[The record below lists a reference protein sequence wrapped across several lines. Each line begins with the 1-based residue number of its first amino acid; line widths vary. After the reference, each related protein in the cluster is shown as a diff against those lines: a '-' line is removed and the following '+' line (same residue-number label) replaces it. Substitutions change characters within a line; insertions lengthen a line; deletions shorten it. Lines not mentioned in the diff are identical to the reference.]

1 MNLSV
6 NQEDL
11 LNLIGKT
18 QNIVEKRTT
27 MPILSHILLEAKDG
41 YLKVYVTDLEISLTN
56 KIKVEVIE
64 EGKVVVDSKKFY
76 QIIKEF
82 QNSTVKLIRKGEKLQ
97 ISYLKTRINI
107 VSLKIEEYPTFPLT
121 HSNNPFY
128 IQSTVLKEMIEKT
141 IYSVS
146 SNESRYQ
153 INGVYFEQFKDKS
166 KLFYKMVSTD
176 GHRLSVITRLA
187 KKIHSKTNNQQD
199 SDKKDNSHNLNFK
212 GVIIPRKG
220 VNEIRRLLDNSDEIE
235 IYIEGVQLVVKQ
247 GDTFLLI
254 RLIEGS
260 FPQYELFIPKKTGKK
275 IQVLREK
282 LISSL
287 KLASILTTEKSRSV
301 NFFLS
306 KNKLEITSQNPDLGD
321 IKEELD
327 ISYDSDDMKIEFN
340 VQYLLDFLN
349 SFEEETVY
357 IGLNHSE
364 SGGIFRPLNDKDYT
378 CVIMPM
384 KI

>member
-1 MNLSV
+1 MNVKV
-6 NQEDL
+6 NQEAL
-11 LNLIGKT
+11 LNLISKT

-27 MPILSHILLEAKDG
+27 MPILSHILLEATDG

-56 KIKVEVIE
+56 KIKVDVIE
-64 EGKVVVDSKKFY
+64 DGKIVVDSKKFY

-82 QNSTVKLIRKGEKLQ
+82 QNCIITLVRKGEQLQ
-97 ISYLKTRINI
+97 ISHLKTCINI
-107 VSLKIEEYPTFPLT
+107 MSLKVEEYPTFPLT
-121 HSNNPFY
+121 QSKNPLY
-128 IQSTVLKEMIEKT
+128 IESTVLKEMIEKT
-141 IYSVS
+141 IYSIS
-146 SNESRYQ
+146 HNESRYQ
-153 INGVYFEQFKDKS
+153 LNGVYFEQFKNKS

-176 GHRLSVITRLA
+176 GHRLSLITRLVD
-187 KKIHSKTNNQQD
+187 KNND
-199 SDKKDNSHNLNFK
+199 SSNEEDVKDFT

-220 VNEIRRLLDNSDEIE
+220 LNEIKRLLDKSHEKIE
-235 IYIEGVQLVVKQ
+235 IYIEGVQLIVKQ

-260 FPQYELFIPKKTGKK
+260 FPKYELFIPKKTDKK
-275 IQVLREK
+275 VQISREK
-282 LISSL
+282 LISCL
-287 KLASILTTEKSRSV
+287 KLASILTSEKSRSV
-301 NFFLS
+301 KFFLS
-306 KNKLEITSQNPDLGD
+306 QNKLEITSENPDLGD

-327 ISYDSDDMKIEFN
+327 ISYDNKNDITIEFN

-357 IGLNHSE
+357 IGLSHSE
-364 SGGIFRPLNDKDYT
+364 SGGIFRPLNDKDYI

>member
-1 MNLSV
+1 MNVKV

-11 LNLIGKT
+11 LGLISKT

-27 MPILSHILLEAKDG
+27 MPILSHVLLEAKDG

-56 KIKVEVIE
+56 KIKVDIIE
-64 EGKVVVDSKKFY
+64 DGKVVVDSKKFY
-76 QIIKEF
+76 QIIKEL
-82 QNSTVKLIRKGEKLQ
+82 QNCVITLVKKDEQLQ
-97 ISYLKTRINI
+97 ISYLKTCINI
-107 VSLKIEEYPTFPLT
+107 MSLKVEEYPTFPLT
-121 HSNNPFY
+121 QSKNPLY

-141 IYSVS
+141 IYSIS
-146 SNESRYQ
+146 HNESRYQ
-153 INGVYFEQFKDKS
+153 LNGVYFEQFKDKS

-176 GHRLSVITRLA
+176 GHRLSLITRLV
-187 KKIHSKTNNQQD
+187 NN
-199 SDKKDNSHNLNFK
+199 KDNNSNKDMTGFK

-220 VNEIRRLLDNSDEIE
+220 LNEIKRLLDKTHDKIE
-235 IYIEGVQLVVKQ
+235 VYIEGVQLIVKQ

-260 FPQYELFIPKKTGKK
+260 FPQYELFIPKKSDKK
-275 IQVLREK
+275 VQVLKEK

-287 KLASILTTEKSRSV
+287 KLASILTSEKSRSV
-301 NFFLS
+301 KFFLS
-306 KNKLEITSQNPDLGD
+306 QNKLEITSENPDLGN

-327 ISYDSDDMKIEFN
+327 VFYDNKNDITIEFN

-349 SFEEETVY
+349 SFEDETVY
-357 IGLNHSE
+357 IGLNNNE
-364 SGGIFRPLNDKDYT
+364 EGGIFHPLNDKDYM

>member
-1 MNLSV
+1 MEDIVNVSV

-11 LNLIGKT
+11 LDLVGKT

-56 KIKVEVIE
+56 KIKVDVIE
-64 EGKVVVDSKKFY
+64 EGKVVIDSKKFY
-76 QIIKEF
+76 QIVKEF
-82 QNSTVKLIRKGEKLQ
+82 HNGIIKLVKKDEKLQ
-97 ISYLKTRINI
+97 ISHLKTYINI
-107 VSLKIEEYPTFPLT
+107 MSLKFEEYPTFPLT

-146 SNESRYQ
+146 NNESRYQ
-153 INGVYFEQFKDKS
+153 MNGVYFEQFRDNS

-187 KKIHSKTNNQQD
+187 KKTHPKTDN
-199 SDKKDNSHNLNFK
+199 KKEKNYILNFK

-220 VNEIRRLLDNSDEIE
+220 LNEIRRLLDNSDEIE
-235 IYIEGVQLVVKQ
+235 IYIEGVQLIVKQ
-247 GDTFLLI
+247 GDTLLLI

-260 FPQYELFIPKKTGKK
+260 FPQYEVFIPKKSDKK
-275 IQVLREK
+275 IQVSKEK

-287 KLASILTTEKSRSV
+287 KLASILTSEKSRSV
-301 NFFLS
+301 KFFLF

-327 ISYDSDDMKIEFN
+327 VSYDGDDIKIEFN

-364 SGGIFRPLNDKDYT
+364 AGGVFRPLNDKDYI

>member
-1 MNLSV
+1 MHVKV

-11 LNLIGKT
+11 LDLISKT

-56 KIKVEVIE
+56 KIKVEVVE
-64 EGKVVVDSKKFY
+64 DGKVVIDSKKFY

-82 QNSTVKLIRKGEKLQ
+82 QNYSVTLVKKGPQLQ
-97 ISYLKTRINI
+97 ISYLKTCINI
-107 VSLKIEEYPTFPLT
+107 MSLKVEEYPTFPLT
-121 HSNNPFY
+121 QSNNPFY

-141 IYSVS
+141 IYSIS
-146 SNESRYQ
+146 HNESRYQ
-153 INGVYFEQFKDKS
+153 LNGVYFEQFKNKS

-176 GHRLSVITRLA
+176 GHRLSVITRLV
-187 KKIHSKTNNQQD
+187 N
-199 SDKKDNSHNLNFK
+199 KKDSNSSENIEGFK

-220 VNEIRRLLDNSDEIE
+220 LNEMKRLLDKSSEKIE
-235 IYIEGVQLVVKQ
+235 IYIEGVQLIVKQ

-254 RLIEGS
+254 RLIEGA
-260 FPQYELFIPKKTGKK
+260 FPQYELFIPKKTEKK
-275 IQVLREK
+275 IQISRDK
-282 LISSL
+282 LISCL
-287 KLASILTTEKSRSV
+287 KLASILTSEKSRSV
-301 NFFLS
+301 KFFLS
-306 KNKLEITSQNPDLGD
+306 QNKLEITSENPDLGD

-327 ISYDSDDMKIEFN
+327 ISYDNKNEIKIEFN
-340 VQYLLDFLN
+340 VQYLLDFLS

-357 IGLNHSE
+357 IGLNNNE
-364 SGGIFRPLNDKDYT
+364 EGGIFRPLNDKDYM